1 MADNA
6 LHKFKTQELLHKVL
20 NSGEDALK
28 VDLEGA
34 EISATIDV
42 RLQAANDSV
51 TVEHAITGI
60 GDGRVVVAAAGTA
73 NVISVSR
80 TCKKVDITAETDN
93 TGVITV
99 GGSTTVAALGT
110 RQGIPLNAGDSYSF
124 EIDDLNDVYIDA
136 TVSGEGVSFTYFT

>member
-60 GDGRVVVAAAGTA
+60 ANGRKVVSAAATA
-73 NVISVSR
+73 EAISGAQA
-80 TCKKVDITAETDN
+80 CKNVDITAETDN
-93 TGVITV
+93 TGVIVV
-99 GGSTTVAALGT
+99 GGTTVVAAVGT
-110 RQGIPLNAGDSYSF
+110 RQGTPLNAGDSYSID
-124 EIDDLNDVYIDA
+124 IDDLSDIFIDA